1 MEIFNAAKH
10 TIADVFTAT
19 DKNGKDY
26 LVVVIKATYQIPVN
40 NRRPR
45 PLLPPQPLVESDIYV
60 GEPGFSAVLYEAD
73 YVRYK
78 GKCDVLFNATTYFVS
93 EGNNYQTES
102 RAIVGQVDKSLKV
115 FGTRYWQ
122 KRRQTGA
129 YLI

>member
-60 GEPGFSAVLYEAD
+60 GEPDSLLY
-73 YVRYK
+73 YMRPIMS
-78 GKCDVLFNATTYFVS
+78 G
-93 EGNNYQTES
+93 
-102 RAIVGQVDKSLKV
+102 I
-115 FGTRYWQ
+115 
-122 KRRQTGA
+122 KRNVMF
-129 YLI
+129 YLTQQLIL